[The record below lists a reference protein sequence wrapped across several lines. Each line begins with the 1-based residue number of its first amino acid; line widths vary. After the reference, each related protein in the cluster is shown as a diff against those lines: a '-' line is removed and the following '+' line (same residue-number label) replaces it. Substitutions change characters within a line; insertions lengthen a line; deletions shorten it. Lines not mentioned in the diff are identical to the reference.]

1 MTTFRLTEIA
11 ASLSFCCSSFP
22 RNICMKSL
30 ENDCLLL
37 FGWMIESPVILLFSL
52 RFLMLC
58 WSFKRMEVC
67 VLSAELVEI
76 FYKKMSLANF
86 HHSAFTFH
94 LHAFGWQIY
103 VKLGIVL
110 VWDCCWKLAACLCWI
125 LKALEVVDI
134 LFCQSRSRFHF
145 LFPVTE
151 AYEAYCLRRLHGFCM
166 KITSENYT
174 LTPQVSP
181 YATMTRKIGKTNQF
195 GPCDFA
201 AMLQRPNY
209 IPISCN

>member
-1 MTTFRLTEIA
+1 MFSREGLTEACVWIWSLSVKVKWQQVWIA

-58 WSFKRMEVC
+58 WGFKRMEVC

-110 VWDCCWKLAACLCWI
+110 IWECCWKLAACHCWV

-134 LFCQSRSRFHF
+134 LLCQSRCV
-145 LFPVTE
+145 LFAVFPFRD
-151 AYEAYCLRRLHGFCM
+151 CSPNFD
-166 KITSENYT
+166 TS
-174 LTPQVSP
+174 LVCRSHV
-181 YATMTRKIGKTNQF
+181 GK
-195 GPCDFA
+195 
-201 AMLQRPNY
+201 
-209 IPISCN
+209 